1 MDQDKI
7 ILMSKAVLD
16 IFKNR
21 LLQKGLYNEKNI
33 EKAKHKFIEAQ
44 SINNTLEF
52 CLAYT
57 FHCISKKSKSF
68 DILDKDL
75 NYIIDSECMTYA
87 KNQISIYEEKQLIF
101 DLLLPSDLYIDSKY
115 NKRNIFEF

>member
-21 LLQKGLYNEKNI
+21 LLQKGLYNGKNI
-33 EKAKHKFIEAQ
+33 ERAKQKFIEAQ

-57 FHCISKKSKSF
+57 FHCISRKSKSF
-68 DILDKDL
+68 NILDKDL
-75 NYIIDSECMTYA
+75 NYIIDNECVTYA
-87 KNQISIYEEKQLIF
+87 KNQISIYEKKQLIF
-101 DLLLPSDLYIDSKY
+101 DLFVPSDLYIDSKY
-115 NKRNIFEF
+115 NKKDIFEF